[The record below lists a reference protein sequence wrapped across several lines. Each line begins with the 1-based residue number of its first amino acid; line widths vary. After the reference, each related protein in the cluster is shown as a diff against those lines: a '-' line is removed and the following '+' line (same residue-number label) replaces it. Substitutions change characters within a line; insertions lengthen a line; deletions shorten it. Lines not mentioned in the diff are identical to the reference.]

1 MPWIVSGLLVWT
13 LALAGLRAQ
22 GQAILPFTRGFIVI
36 FALVIGLAVGHVAG
50 TATWLRDAARTE
62 LFIKTGL
69 D

>member
-1 MPWIVSGLLVWT
+1 
-13 LALAGLRAQ
+13 
-22 GQAILPFTRGFIVI
+22 LPASAPRGRRSSRSPAASSSSSRWGIEYVI